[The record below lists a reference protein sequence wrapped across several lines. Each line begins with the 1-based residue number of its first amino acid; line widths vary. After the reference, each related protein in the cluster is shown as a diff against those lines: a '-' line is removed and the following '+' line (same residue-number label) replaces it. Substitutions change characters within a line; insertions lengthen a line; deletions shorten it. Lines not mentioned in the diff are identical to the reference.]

1 MKFIRLTKIYSI
13 ENQTLRQGDDFNFC
27 IVNFP
32 FTCSI
37 FQSHLHMEY
46 VQLMRYSRDSL
57 FQKDVLCY
65 SVSARKEAT
74 ESKVASGKVEVIT
87 SKVYGRHHT

>member
-1 MKFIRLTKIYSI
+1 
-13 ENQTLRQGDDFNFC
+13 
-27 IVNFP
+27 
-32 FTCSI
+32 
-37 FQSHLHMEY
+37 MEY

>member
-1 MKFIRLTKIYSI
+1 
-13 ENQTLRQGDDFNFC
+13 
-27 IVNFP
+27 
-32 FTCSI
+32 
-37 FQSHLHMEY
+37 MEY

-65 SVSARKEAT
+65 SASARKEAT